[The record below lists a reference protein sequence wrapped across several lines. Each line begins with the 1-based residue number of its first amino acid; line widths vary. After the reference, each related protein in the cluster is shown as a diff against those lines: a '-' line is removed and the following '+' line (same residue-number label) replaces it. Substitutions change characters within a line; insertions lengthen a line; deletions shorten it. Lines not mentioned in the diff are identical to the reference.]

1 MMSVWP
7 AGGLGVPVLGGGA
20 IRRGD
25 GETEIAAM
33 LCKGGM
39 LDARCTG
46 CGDFGC
52 MPPRRVV
59 LRMRKGILDM
69 NLSGMS
75 GGCNE
80 VV

>member
-1 MMSVWP
+1 MMLVWQ
-7 AGGLGVPVLGGGA
+7 ARGLGDPVPGGGA
-20 IRRGD
+20 TRGGD
-25 GETEIAAM
+25 GGAETAAM

-39 LDARCTG
+39 VDARCIG

-69 NLSGMS
+69 NLNGMS
-75 GGCNE
+75 
-80 VV
+80 